1 MTNLN
6 NNELSARTNL
16 HNFCNTVKAGLHN
29 AVVSP
34 SKRHA
39 LLVLLLLGAALCAAI
54 YWPYHLPAALA
65 GLMLVPAAFT
75 YLCWAAVSAAA
86 VGYVPGALE
95 MQHNFARIGFTNSA
109 GEAPY
114 LIQKEQRGNAA
125 ILTYHCT
132 GFPVS
137 AWIDKQLELESA
149 LNMLIASV
157 KEGDDR
163 RTVSLC
169 CVPPEHV
176 FDTIEWHGG
185 AGGLYWGCGLMT
197 TLPDIPRLYT
207 ALAEVLAALMYAHRL
222 PPRMDQRVIWG
233 VEAGWTVLLGAFLQ
247 ATGKVPLAWWI
258 PCMAMAILSM
268 LLFLWVTRSI
278 TLLEAGYV
286 CARAFILAE
295 LAASVEWQLHCV
307 LWPQRGGAEPLSLL
321 LLAAVYGGIFAAMLF
336 VENRRPG
343 PAGKLKITPAG
354 TFVAVVMALTA
365 FAVSNLSFA
374 NGSEANMN
382 MFYIRTLVDLAGV
395 LILTVQ
401 HEQLRE
407 AALHSELAELDGV
420 LHRQYEQYKQSKENI
435 RLINR
440 RYHELKMQIAAIRAE
455 RDHAKQDVA
464 LAAMESGIRQ
474 YEAENKT
481 GNPVLDTLLTA
492 KSLYCQ
498 QHHITMTCVA
508 DGHLLDFLETGEI
521 CTIVGTALDNATESV
536 ETEPDHEKRLIRVAV
551 YAQNGFVMLRF
562 ENYCAQ
568 EVELGADGL
577 PRRNT
582 HGGSDLRSVRAAA
595 EKRGGTMTLHWEN
608 GWFTLRV
615 LLPQKS

>member
-1 MTNLN
+1 
-6 NNELSARTNL
+6 
-16 HNFCNTVKAGLHN
+16 
-29 AVVSP
+29 
-34 SKRHA
+34 
-39 LLVLLLLGAALCAAI
+39 
-54 YWPYHLPAALA
+54 
-65 GLMLVPAAFT
+65 
-75 YLCWAAVSAAA
+75 
-86 VGYVPGALE
+86 
-95 MQHNFARIGFTNSA
+95 
-109 GEAPY
+109 
-114 LIQKEQRGNAA
+114 
-125 ILTYHCT
+125 
-132 GFPVS
+132 
-137 AWIDKQLELESA
+137 
-149 LNMLIASV
+149 
-157 KEGDDR
+157 
-163 RTVSLC
+163 
-169 CVPPEHV
+169 
-176 FDTIEWHGG
+176 
-185 AGGLYWGCGLMT
+185 MT

-207 ALAEVLAALMYAHRL
+207 ALAEVLAALLYAHRL

-233 VEAGWTVLLGAFLQ
+233 VEAGWAVLLGAFLQ
-247 ATGKVPLAWWI
+247 ATGEVPLAWWI

-321 LLAAVYGGIFAAMLF
+321 LLAVVYGGIFTAMLF

-492 KSLYCQ
+492 KTMECQ
-498 QHHITMTCVA
+498 QENITITSVA
-508 DGHLLDFLETGEI
+508 DGRMLGFLTIREL
-521 CTIVGTALDNATESV
+521 CTIVGVALDNAIAAV
-536 ETEPDHEKRLIRVAV
+536 RAEPDPEKRLIKVAV
-551 YAQNGFVMLRF
+551 YSQGGFAMLRF
-562 ENYCAQ
+562 EHYTEAAPA
-568 EVELGADGL
+568 LDADGL
-577 PRRNT
+577 PQQGSDLKSVRT
-582 HGGSDLRSVRAAA
+582 TVGQHGGSM
-595 EKRGGTMTLHWEN
+595 TMHWEN
-608 GWFTLRV
+608 NWCTLRI
-615 LLPQKS
+615 LFPLPQKQ

>member
-1 MTNLN
+1 M
-6 NNELSARTNL
+6 SRPPRTVIEYRN
-16 HNFCNTVKAGLHN
+16 
-29 AVVSP
+29 
-34 SKRHA
+34 
-39 LLVLLLLGAALCAAI
+39 
-54 YWPYHLPAALA
+54 YELPADFPIQMLSGENWRISDVPSGVLHFHNCLEIGLCESDGGFLGFRGEQRAFRAGDVTIISGDVPHTTWSDPGTASKWSYLHLDPFELVRPLFPAEALPNGELLQQA
-65 GLMLVPAAFT
+65 VQGHYYILSPQEYPAVQSLVRSMLA
-75 YLCWAAVSAAA
+75 
-86 VGYVPGALE
+86 E
-95 MQHNFARIGFTNSA
+95 MQ
-109 GEAPY
+109 
-114 LIQKEQRGNAA
+114 QRQMDYA
-125 ILTYHCT
+125 I
-132 GFPVS
+132 S
-137 AWIDKQLELESA
+137 
-149 LNMLIASV
+149 
-157 KEGDDR
+157 
-163 RTVSLC
+163 
-169 CVPPEHV
+169 
-176 FDTIEWHGG
+176 
-185 AGGLYWGCGLMT
+185 
-197 TLPDIPRLYT
+197 
-207 ALAEVLAALMYAHRL
+207 
-222 PPRMDQRVIWG
+222 
-233 VEAGWTVLLGAFLQ
+233 
-247 ATGKVPLAWWI
+247 
-258 PCMAMAILSM
+258 
-268 LLFLWVTRSI
+268 
-278 TLLEAGYV
+278 
-286 CARAFILAE
+286 
-295 LAASVEWQLHCV
+295 V

-321 LLAAVYGGIFAAMLF
+321 LLAVVYGGIFTAMLF

-382 MFYIRTLVDLAGV
+382 MFYIRTLVDLAGA

-615 LLPQKS
+615 LLPQKK

>member
-1 MTNLN
+1 
-6 NNELSARTNL
+6 
-16 HNFCNTVKAGLHN
+16 
-29 AVVSP
+29 
-34 SKRHA
+34 
-39 LLVLLLLGAALCAAI
+39 
-54 YWPYHLPAALA
+54 
-65 GLMLVPAAFT
+65 
-75 YLCWAAVSAAA
+75 
-86 VGYVPGALE
+86 
-95 MQHNFARIGFTNSA
+95 
-109 GEAPY
+109 
-114 LIQKEQRGNAA
+114 
-125 ILTYHCT
+125 
-132 GFPVS
+132 
-137 AWIDKQLELESA
+137 
-149 LNMLIASV
+149 
-157 KEGDDR
+157 
-163 RTVSLC
+163 
-169 CVPPEHV
+169 
-176 FDTIEWHGG
+176 
-185 AGGLYWGCGLMT
+185 MT

-207 ALAEVLAALMYAHRL
+207 ALAEVLAALLYAHRL

-233 VEAGWTVLLGAFLQ
+233 VEAGWAVLLGAFLQ
-247 ATGKVPLAWWI
+247 ATGSVPLAWWI

-307 LWPQRGGAEPLSLL
+307 LWPQCGGAEPLSLL

-343 PAGKLKITPAG
+343 PAGKMKITPAG

-498 QHHITMTCVA
+498 QHHITMTCV
-508 DGHLLDFLETGEI
+508 
-521 CTIVGTALDNATESV
+521 LDNATESV

-582 HGGSDLRSVRAAA
+582 HGGSDLRGVRAAA

-608 GWFTLRV
+608 EWFTLRV
-615 LLPQKS
+615 LLPQK